1 MEPNL
6 RNAITIQSISS
17 AGYDV
22 WEAPVIGPRTRNVP
36 EPVHV
41 LFIIDELCTL
51 GGAERTLLRLIRL
64 LPPEKYRAS
73 LVTFRLDPEV
83 FHDLPCPLHFLP
95 LRRTYDANAAKMG
108 LKLRKLIRSEK
119 VAIAHTFFESS
130 DLWAGP
136 IARLSGVPILISSR
150 RDLGI
155 LRASKHRLAYRF
167 VNHLFDRVL
176 AVSQEVR
183 NYCIAED
190 GLPPEK
196 VLTLYNGIELDQI
209 AFRDSAAMSR
219 ASLGC
224 AEASHLI
231 ITAANIRRVKGLDVL
246 LRAAAIVQREFPRA
260 IFLIVG
266 GILEPE
272 YARELEELTRSLAL
286 SDTVKFLGAR
296 KDVMPLLAI
305 SDVFCL
311 PSRSEGFSNALV
323 EAMASGLPCVA
334 TRVGGNAEAL
344 ADGESGF
351 IVDSD
356 DPQALAERILILLRD
371 PELRRRMGQRGK
383 ETVESRFS
391 AQSMITQ
398 LVGVYDELLAGR
410 K

>member
-1 MEPNL
+1 V
-6 RNAITIQSISS
+6 SS

-22 WEAPVIGPRTRNVP
+22 LERTRTVP
-36 EPVHV
+36 EPAHV
-41 LFIIDELCTL
+41 LFIIDELCRL
-51 GGAERTLLRLIRL
+51 GGAERILLRLIRL

-83 FHDLPCPLHFLP
+83 FHDFPCPFHFLP
-95 LRRTYDANAAKMG
+95 LRRTYDFNALEMG
-108 LKLRKLIRSEK
+108 LKLRKLIRSENI
-119 VAIAHTFFESS
+119 AIAHTFFETS

-136 IARLSGVPILISSR
+136 IARFSGVPILISSR

-155 LRASKHRLAYRF
+155 LRASKHHLAYRF
-167 VNHLFDRVL
+167 VNRFFDRVL

-183 NYCIAED
+183 NYCIVED

-209 AFRDSAAMSR
+209 ASRDSAAVSR

-224 AEASHLI
+224 VEASHLI

-246 LRAAAIVQREFPRA
+246 VRAAAIVQREFPRA

-286 SDTVKFLGAR
+286 PDTVKFLGAR

-344 ADGESGF
+344 ADGQSGF

-356 DPQALAERILILLRD
+356 APQAMAERILILLRD

-391 AQSMITQ
+391 AHSMITQ
-398 LVGVYDELLAGR
+398 LVGVYDELLASR

>member
-1 MEPNL
+1 MSWKL
-6 RNAITIQSISS
+6 T
-17 AGYDV
+17 
-22 WEAPVIGPRTRNVP
+22 VP
-36 EPVHV
+36 EPAHV
-41 LFIIDELCTL
+41 LFIIDELCRL
-51 GGAERTLLRLIRL
+51 GGAERILLRLIRL

-83 FHDLPCPLHFLP
+83 FHEFPCPFHFLP
-95 LRRTYDANAAKMG
+95 LRRTYDFNALKMG
-108 LKLRKLIRSEK
+108 LKLRKLIRAEN
-119 VAIAHTFFESS
+119 VAIAHTFFETS

-136 IARLSGVPILISSR
+136 IARFSGVPILISSR

-167 VNHLFDRVL
+167 VNRFFDRVL

-209 AFRDSAAMSR
+209 ASRNSAAVSR

-246 LRAAAIVQREFPRA
+246 VRAAAIVRREFPRA
-260 IFLIVG
+260 IFLVVG

-344 ADGESGF
+344 ANGQSGY

-356 DPQALAERILILLRD
+356 DPQAMAERVMILLRD
-371 PELRRRMGQRGK
+371 PELRGRMGQRGRD
-383 ETVESRFS
+383 TVESRFS
-391 AQSMITQ
+391 AHSMITQ
-398 LVGVYDELLAGR
+398 LAGVYDELLASR

>member
-1 MEPNL
+1 MMSGKL
-6 RNAITIQSISS
+6 LDQ
-17 AGYDV
+17 
-22 WEAPVIGPRTRNVP
+22 PRTRTVP
-36 EPVHV
+36 EPAHV
-41 LFIIDELCTL
+41 LFIIDELCRL
-51 GGAERTLLRLIRL
+51 GGAERILLRLIRL

-73 LVTFRLDPEV
+73 LVTFRLDPAV
-83 FHDLPCPLHFLP
+83 FHDFPCPFHFLP
-95 LRRTYDANAAKMG
+95 LRRTYDANAVRMG
-108 LKLRKLIRSEK
+108 LKLRKLIRSEN
-119 VAIAHTFFESS
+119 VAITHTFFETS

-167 VNHLFDRVL
+167 VNRFFDRVL

-196 VLTLYNGIELDQI
+196 VLTLYNGIELDQVVS
-209 AFRDSAAMSR
+209 RDSAAVSR
-219 ASLGC
+219 AGLGC

-246 LRAAAIVQREFPRA
+246 VRAAAIVQREFPRA
-260 IFLIVG
+260 TFLIVG

-272 YARELEELTRSLAL
+272 YARELEELTRTLSL
-286 SDTVKFLGAR
+286 SDTVQFLGAR

-311 PSRSEGFSNALV
+311 PSRSEGFSNSLV

-344 ADGESGF
+344 ADGQSGF

-356 DPQALAERILILLRD
+356 DPQAMAERILILLRD
-371 PELRRRMGQRGK
+371 PELRRGMGQRAK

-410 K
+410 E

>member
-1 MEPNL
+1 MPSVSN
-6 RNAITIQSISS
+6 

-22 WEAPVIGPRTRNVP
+22 AVIGSRIGTVP
-36 EPVHV
+36 EPAPV
-41 LFIIDELCTL
+41 LFIIDELCRL
-51 GGAERTLLRLIRL
+51 GGAERILLRLIRL

-73 LVTFRLDPEV
+73 LVTFRLDPAV
-83 FHDLPCPLHFLP
+83 FHDFPCPFHFLP
-95 LRRTYDANAAKMG
+95 LRRTYDLNAVTMG
-108 LKLRKLIRSEK
+108 LKLRKLIRTEN
-119 VAIAHTFFESS
+119 VAIAHTFFETS

-136 IARLSGVPILISSR
+136 IARFSGVPILISSR

-167 VNHLFDRVL
+167 VNRFFDRVL
-176 AVSQEVR
+176 AVSEEVR

-196 VLTLYNGIELDQI
+196 VLTLYNGIELDQV
-209 AFRDSAAMSR
+209 ASTDSTAVSR

-246 LRAAAIVQREFPRA
+246 VRAAAIVQREFPRA

-272 YARELEELTRSLAL
+272 YARELEELTRALAL

-305 SDVFCL
+305 SDIFCL
-311 PSRSEGFSNALV
+311 PSRSEGFSNALI

-344 ADGESGF
+344 ADGQSGF
-351 IVDSD
+351 IVDAD
-356 DPQALAERILILLRD
+356 DPRAMAERILILLRD
-371 PELRRRMGQRGK
+371 PELRRRMGRHGK
-383 ETVESRFS
+383 QTVESRFS
-391 AQSMITQ
+391 AQSMIRQ
-398 LVGVYDELLAGR
+398 LVGVYDELLASR

>member
-1 MEPNL
+1 M
-6 RNAITIQSISS
+6 
-17 AGYDV
+17 
-22 WEAPVIGPRTRNVP
+22 P
-36 EPVHV
+36 EPAHV
-41 LFIIDELCTL
+41 LFIIDELCRL
-51 GGAERTLLRLIRL
+51 GGAERILLRLIRL

-73 LVTFRLDPEV
+73 LVTFRLDPAV
-83 FHDLPCPLHFLP
+83 FHDFPCSFHFLP
-95 LRRTYDANAAKMG
+95 LRRTYDFNAVKMG
-108 LKLRKLIRSEK
+108 LKLRKLIRSEN
-119 VAIAHTFFESS
+119 VAIAHTFFETS

-167 VNHLFDRVL
+167 VNRFFDRVL

-196 VLTLYNGIELDQI
+196 VMTLYNGIELDQI
-209 AFRDSAAMSR
+209 ASRDSAAVSR
-219 ASLGC
+219 TGLGC

-246 LRAAAIVQREFPRA
+246 VRAAAIVQREFPRA
-260 IFLIVG
+260 VFLIVG

-272 YARELEELTRSLAL
+272 YSRELEELTRSLSL

-344 ADGESGF
+344 ADGQSGY

-356 DPQALAERILILLRD
+356 APQAMAERILILLRD
-371 PELRRRMGQRGK
+371 PEQRHRMGQRGK
-383 ETVESRFS
+383 EAVESRFS
-391 AQSMITQ
+391 AHSMMTQ
-398 LVGVYDELLAGR
+398 LVDVYDELMASR

>member
-1 MEPNL
+1 MPSVSN
-6 RNAITIQSISS
+6 

-22 WEAPVIGPRTRNVP
+22 LEAAVIGPRTRTVP
-36 EPVHV
+36 EPAHV
-41 LFIIDELCTL
+41 LFIIDELCRL
-51 GGAERTLLRLIRL
+51 GGAERILLRLIRL

-73 LVTFRLDPEV
+73 LVTFRLDPAV
-83 FHDLPCPLHFLP
+83 FHDFPCPFHFLP
-95 LRRTYDANAAKMG
+95 LRRTYDFNAVKMG
-108 LKLRKLIRSEK
+108 LKLRKLIRSEN
-119 VAIAHTFFESS
+119 VAIAHTFFETS

-167 VNHLFDRVL
+167 VNRFFDRVL

-209 AFRDSAAMSR
+209 ASRDSAAVSR
-219 ASLGC
+219 AGLGC

-246 LRAAAIVQREFPRA
+246 VRAAAIVQREFPRA

-356 DPQALAERILILLRD
+356 DPQAMAERILILLRD

-391 AQSMITQ
+391 AHSMITQ
-398 LVGVYDELLAGR
+398 LVGVYDELLASR

>member
-1 MEPNL
+1 M
-6 RNAITIQSISS
+6 QSVTS

-22 WEAPVIGPRTRNVP
+22 WEAPVIGPRTSNVP
-36 EPVHV
+36 EPTHV
-41 LFIIDELCTL
+41 LFIIDELCRL

-64 LPPEKYRAS
+64 LPPEKYHAS

-83 FHDLPCPLHFLP
+83 FHDFPCPFHFLP
-95 LRRTYDANAAKMG
+95 LRRTYDFNAAKMG
-108 LKLRKLIRSEK
+108 LKLRKLIRSEN
-119 VAIAHTFFESS
+119 VTIAHTFFETS

-136 IARLSGVPILISSR
+136 IARLSGVPVLISSR

-155 LRASKHRLAYRF
+155 LRASKHHLAYRF
-167 VNHLFDRVL
+167 VNRFFDRVL

-196 VLTLYNGIELDQI
+196 VLTLYNGIELDQV
-209 AFRDSAAMSR
+209 AARDSTAVSHAD
-219 ASLGC
+219 LGC

-246 LRAAAIVQREFPRA
+246 LQAAAIVQREFPRA
-260 IFLIVG
+260 VFLIAG
-266 GILEPE
+266 GVLEQE
-272 YARELEELTRSLAL
+272 YSRELEELTRSLAL
-286 SDTVKFLGAR
+286 SNTVKFLGAK

-344 ADGESGF
+344 AEGESGF
-351 IVDSD
+351 IVEAD
-356 DPQALAERILILLRD
+356 DPQAMAERILVLLRD
-371 PELRRRMGQRGK
+371 PELRRRMGRRGK

-391 AQSMITQ
+391 AHSMITR
-398 LVGVYDELLAGR
+398 LVGVYDELLASR

>member
-1 MEPNL
+1 M
-6 RNAITIQSISS
+6 
-17 AGYDV
+17 
-22 WEAPVIGPRTRNVP
+22 IGPRTRTVP

-41 LFIIDELCTL
+41 LFIIDELCRL
-51 GGAERTLLRLIRL
+51 GGAERILLRLIRL

-73 LVTFRLDPEV
+73 LVTFRLDPAV
-83 FHDLPCPLHFLP
+83 FHDFPCPFHFLP
-95 LRRTYDANAAKMG
+95 LRRTYDINAVKMG
-108 LKLRKLIRSEK
+108 LKLRKLIRSENI
-119 VAIAHTFFESS
+119 AIAHTFFETS
-130 DLWAGP
+130 DLWAGL

-167 VNHLFDRVL
+167 VNRFFDRVL

-190 GLPPEK
+190 GLPPQK

-209 AFRDSAAMSR
+209 ASRDSAAVSR
-219 ASLGC
+219 AGLGC

-246 LRAAAIVQREFPRA
+246 LRTAAIVQREFPRA

-272 YARELEELTRSLAL
+272 YSRELEQLMRSLSL

-323 EAMASGLPCVA
+323 EAMASSLPCVA

-344 ADGESGF
+344 ADGQSGF

-356 DPQALAERILILLRD
+356 DPQAMAEKLLILLCD
-371 PELRRRMGQRGK
+371 PELRQRMGHRGK

-391 AQSMITQ
+391 AHSMITQ
-398 LVGVYDELLAGR
+398 LVGVYDELLASR

>member
-1 MEPNL
+1 M
-6 RNAITIQSISS
+6 
-17 AGYDV
+17 
-22 WEAPVIGPRTRNVP
+22 P
-36 EPVHV
+36 EPAHV
-41 LFIIDELCTL
+41 LFIIDELCRL
-51 GGAERTLLRLIRL
+51 GGAERILLRLIRL

-73 LVTFRLDPEV
+73 LVTFRLDPAV
-83 FHDLPCPLHFLP
+83 FNDFPCPFHFLP
-95 LRRTYDANAAKMG
+95 LRRTYDFNAVKMG
-108 LKLRKLIRSEK
+108 LKLRKLIRSEN
-119 VAIAHTFFESS
+119 VAIAHTFFETS

-136 IARLSGVPILISSR
+136 IARLSGVPIMISSR

-155 LRASKHRLAYRF
+155 LRVSKHRLAYRF
-167 VNHLFDRVL
+167 VNRFFDRVL

-209 AFRDSAAMSR
+209 ASRDSTAVSR

-246 LRAAAIVQREFPRA
+246 VRAAAIVQREFPRA
-260 IFLIVG
+260 SFLIVG

-272 YARELEELTRSLAL
+272 YGRELEELARSLAL
-286 SDTVKFLGAR
+286 SDSVKFLGAR

-344 ADGESGF
+344 ADGQSGY

-356 DPQALAERILILLRD
+356 DPQAMAERILILLRD

-391 AQSMITQ
+391 AHSMITQ
-398 LVGVYDELLAGR
+398 LVGVYDELLASR